1 MREFFMK
8 WSTIIITTM
17 LVAGCVAGTS
27 TLMMQEKSSSS
38 SAPTAMKDMD
48 MSHTEQAIRLPNK
61 ASAATMAPSEEKANQ
76 ASTTNTSKEDKI
88 TSQLYA
94 ASMAFSAPETANVRE
109 HITIQLLLDPSK
121 DLKELESKL
130 SEPGKKTSTK
140 VSISQIVIASL
151 SAPDFII
158 EQVTPEEQAVA
169 QSVPTEWL
177 WTLIPKST
185 GKNEIKLSITAI
197 VKIDNK
203 EYKYHIKTYE
213 TTIVI
218 EVKPQQVILD
228 WLAKYWQWL
237 FSTLL
242 LPLGLYLYKRYK
254 KE

>member
-1 MREFFMK
+1 MK
-8 WSTIIITTM
+8 WSTIISTL

-27 TLMMQEKSSSS
+27 TLMMQEKPSSMP
-38 SAPTAMKDMD
+38 APTATVNIPN
-48 MSHTEQAIRLPNK
+48 TEQAIRLPNLS
-61 ASAATMAPSEEKANQ
+61 SATTMAPSEEKANQ
-76 ASTTNTSKEDKI
+76 ASNNTSKEDKI

-140 VSISQIVIASL
+140 VSISQIVVASL

-213 TTIVI
+213 TTIVV

-228 WLAKYWQWL
+228 WLSKYWQWI